1 MFMFDNL
8 GLTLGMMDFKFY
20 ASVAKGFELKGIK
33 ILGLI
38 PTLVEVT
45 RGKLV

>member
-8 GLTLGMMDFKFY
+8 GLTLGMDFKFY

-45 RGKLV
+45 REKLV

>member
-1 MFMFDNL
+1 MFDNL
-8 GLTLGMMDFKFY
+8 GLTLGMDLKFY
-20 ASVAKGFELKGIK
+20 ASVATKGFELKGIK

-45 RGKLV
+45 REKLV

>member
-8 GLTLGMMDFKFY
+8 GLTVGMDLKFY
-20 ASVAKGFELKGIK
+20 ASLAKGFELKGIK
-33 ILGLI
+33 VLGLI

-45 RGKLV
+45 REKLV